1 MMSTLTG
8 TEMAMAIQTKD
19 EVATPAVTAPPAGG
33 ETDRMHGMRWW
44 ILGLLGLAQL
54 MVVLDTTV
62 VNIALPSAQRALGFT
77 NDQRQWIVT
86 GYALAFGSLLLLGGR
101 LADLFGRKRMFL
113 IGLVGFA
120 IASALGGAATGF
132 GMLVVARAVQ
142 GGFGALLAPAAL
154 SLLTT
159 TFTDVKERSKA
170 FGIYGAIAG
179 GGAAIGLL
187 LGGVLTEYLSWR
199 WCMYVNLVF
208 AALAFAGGVA
218 WLRHQA
224 AQERPRLDLPGIL
237 LVSAGLFSVV
247 YGFSHAETGGWA
259 DPVTIGFLAAA
270 GVLLVAFVLVQRRVA
285 HPVLPLRVILDRYR
299 GGSLLAILMSGAG
312 MFGVF
317 LFLTYYLQQN
327 LGFSAVR
334 SGLAFLPMTA
344 ALMVASQIGST
355 VLTTR
360 FGPRFIMAP
369 GLAIGGVGLWMLT
382 HIDAGSTYAA
392 NVLPATMVFGV
403 GLGLVF
409 ASAMSLSTAGVAPE
423 DAGVAS
429 AMVNT
434 AQQVGGSVGTAL
446 LNTIAASAMS
456 RYIGS
461 HPAGPHRAVLATM
474 HSYTT
479 AFWWSAGI
487 LMLGAVITA
496 VVLPSRVRQA
506 GENEATVIALGA

>member
-1 MMSTLTG
+1 
-8 TEMAMAIQTKD
+8 
-19 EVATPAVTAPPAGG
+19 
-33 ETDRMHGMRWW
+33 
-44 ILGLLGLAQL
+44 
-54 MVVLDTTV
+54 
-62 VNIALPSAQRALGFT
+62 
-77 NDQRQWIVT
+77 
-86 GYALAFGSLLLLGGR
+86 
-101 LADLFGRKRMFL
+101 
-113 IGLVGFA
+113 
-120 IASALGGAATGF
+120 
-132 GMLVVARAVQ
+132 
-142 GGFGALLAPAAL
+142 
-154 SLLTT
+154 
-159 TFTDVKERSKA
+159 
-170 FGIYGAIAG
+170 
-179 GGAAIGLL
+179 
-187 LGGVLTEYLSWR
+187 
-199 WCMYVNLVF
+199 
-208 AALAFAGGVA
+208 
-218 WLRHQA
+218 
-224 AQERPRLDLPGIL
+224 
-237 LVSAGLFSVV
+237 
-247 YGFSHAETGGWA
+247 
-259 DPVTIGFLAAA
+259 
-270 GVLLVAFVLVQRRVA
+270 
-285 HPVLPLRVILDRYR
+285 
-299 GGSLLAILMSGAG
+299 
-312 MFGVF
+312 
-317 LFLTYYLQQN
+317 
-327 LGFSAVR
+327 
-334 SGLAFLPMTA
+334 
-344 ALMVASQIGST
+344 
-355 VLTTR
+355 
-360 FGPRFIMAP
+360 MAP